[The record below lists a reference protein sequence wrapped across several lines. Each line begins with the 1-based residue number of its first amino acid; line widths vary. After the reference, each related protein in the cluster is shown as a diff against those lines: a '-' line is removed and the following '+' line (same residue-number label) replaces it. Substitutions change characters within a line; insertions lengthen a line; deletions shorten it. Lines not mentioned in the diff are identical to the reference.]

1 MRYVLKKFY
10 VYVWKDLDDGNI
22 FYVGKG
28 CGKRYKSLRNRNKYF
43 MEYVSSHNVDSEI
56 VAYFDTEDEAFKYE
70 ESLMKHYKDMGQ
82 CKCSLMSG
90 GYGGFSSVWS
100 DEMKHY
106 WSEYNPM
113 KSPEQRERM
122 SKSNPMRNAD
132 VAQRNG
138 AKHQKAVIIN
148 GIEYSGLKVASKQ
161 LGVAERTV
169 LVWCKRGYDT
179 DGNPCRYANKPQ
191 KDYKFSKTS
200 SKAILVD
207 GKHLFNSLKEA
218 TQFFGVKDT
227 SPLCRSLKENKPYHG
242 HIVEYANQQPS

>member
-1 MRYVLKKFY
+1 
-10 VYVWKDLDDGNI
+10 
-22 FYVGKG
+22 
-28 CGKRYKSLRNRNKYF
+28 
-43 MEYVSSHNVDSEI
+43 
-56 VAYFDTEDEAFKYE
+56 
-70 ESLMKHYKDMGQ
+70 
-82 CKCSLMSG
+82 
-90 GYGGFSSVWS
+90 
-100 DEMKHY
+100 
-106 WSEYNPM
+106 
-113 KSPEQRERM
+113 
-122 SKSNPMRNAD
+122 MRNAD

-148 GIEYSGLKVASKQ
+148 GIEYSGLKVASKE
-161 LGVAERTV
+161 LGVAEGTV

-227 SPLCRSLKENKPYHG
+227 APLCRSLKENKPYHG
-242 HIVEYANQQPS
+242 HIVEYANQHPS